1 MPEMRECELVGRESE
16 DVEEDPN
23 AEASRAAGK
32 AIHTEGC
39 SSCMGRNV
47 QRELVWNGARQRSGG
62 ANPVVAEPPPSHPPL
77 TQLSGVDLAELG
89 DMLDRAA
96 RIAAWRSVPRASE
109 ILRRSSTSAV
119 ARSPADV
126 LFGSSEPVLGN
137 RIPPSWRAGQ
147 KVMRL
152 LTLEMAPHLG
162 TFCALRCGTDRGG
175 LRELPSPPGLGG
187 EGGERGGVR

>member
-1 MPEMRECELVGRESE
+1 MAEGVVWSREMPEMRECELVGRESEDVE

-47 QRELVWNGARQRSGG
+47 QRALVWNGARQRSGG

-96 RIAAWRSVPRASE
+96 RIAAWRMSPAR
-109 ILRRSSTSAV
+109 RRSC
-119 ARSPADV
+119 ADLRLPQWREALPMFFSV
-126 LFGSSEPVLGN
+126 LLIPYWAIGYPLLG
-137 RIPPSWRAGQ
+137 
-147 KVMRL
+147 
-152 LTLEMAPHLG
+152 
-162 TFCALRCGTDRGG
+162 ALAKK
-175 LRELPSPPGLGG
+175 S
-187 EGGERGGVR
+187 

>member
-39 SSCMGRNV
+39 SSCMGRKV
-47 QRELVWNGARQRSGG
+47 QRALVWNGARQRSGG

-77 TQLSGVDLAELG
+77 SQLSGVDLAELG

-126 LFGSSEPVLGN
+126 LFGSSEPELGDMV
-137 RIPPSWRAGQ
+137 PPFLARWPKSHEASHSRNGASRWDISRLAEWYGPRGIARAAISA
-147 KVMRL
+147 R
-152 LTLEMAPHLG
+152 A
-162 TFCALRCGTDRGG
+162 RRGG
-175 LRELPSPPGLGG
+175 G
-187 EGGERGGVR
+187 EEGGVR

>member
-39 SSCMGRNV
+39 SSCMGRKV
-47 QRELVWNGARQRSGG
+47 QRALVWNGARQRSGG

-77 TQLSGVDLAELG
+77 SQLSGVDLAELG

-96 RIAAWRSVPRASE
+96 RIAAWRMWSPRVGD
-109 ILRRSSTSAV
+109 LRPSFHAAW
-119 ARSPADV
+119 ARSAA
-126 LFGSSEPVLGN
+126 S
-137 RIPPSWRAGQ
+137 
-147 KVMRL
+147 L
-152 LTLEMAPHLG
+152 LLASGMHVVG
-162 TFCALRCGTDRGG
+162 ALAKK
-175 LRELPSPPGLGG
+175 S
-187 EGGERGGVR
+187 